1 VTFERSG
8 GTQSDPA
15 ARARTGAA
23 AATTSSTQALWAE
36 AHAPTS
42 IESVCV
48 APKKAKEILQW
59 LEEGGD
65 SSGLLVLGGSPGIGK
80 STAVRVL
87 ARTHGF
93 ALHEWSESVSSSSSA
108 FYNPEILA
116 QPTPLDSFE
125 AFLQQS
131 RVGYSSIVS
140 SCGGRTS
147 GDPINGTRSRAVS
160 SSKTASNT
168 AKKDQRSLILLEEI
182 PNLHGA
188 EMEDRFR
195 RMFTTHVVESAGR
208 ATRTILVW
216 SDVTEGRHHRDDLE
230 RLVQPHVLYDARYV
244 HILQVHPPTRARFG
258 KVVDSIAKLHK
269 MRNVDVQALYD
280 ASGGDVRFAI
290 TSLQFDGGS
299 TTSRATSAASSGQDG
314 RKRDERLNPMH
325 ALGKLLYAKR
335 KESGGAAPS
344 PNLASPSEAATI
356 ASRWHDLRGPLTFDP
371 DDVLDRCEMELP
383 GALQF
388 LAYHA
393 PDFMTDVEELGDALA
408 SYSDAAWLMDA
419 KGSRTHHASA
429 PAAQRLVTN
438 LAGAVAGRAV
448 STFNVH
454 PAPFKFRQLSKPRS
468 FDALRRRSENQAMLR
483 HALSKKTA
491 ASLEGV
497 DQYATDS
504 LAFVRR
510 IRPEAAP
517 QLESFVASS
526 TSREWRPADRL
537 RESDES
543 SVAAF
548 STLEGDDIAEYSDGE
563 DLPERNHVEMPRLSF
578 QLTNPVKCDATPT
591 TVATSPA
598 SSASTP

>member
-1 VTFERSG
+1 MTFERSVG
-8 GTQSDPA
+8 AQKSDPA
-15 ARARTGAA
+15 ARVRTGATA
-23 AATTSSTQALWAE
+23 APTNNTQALWVE
-36 AHAPTS
+36 AHAPTF

-59 LEEGGD
+59 LEEGD
-65 SSGLLVLGGSPGIGK
+65 SGLLVLVGSPGIGK
-80 STAVRVL
+80 STVVRIL
-87 ARTHGF
+87 AQIHGF
-93 ALHEWSESVSSSSSA
+93 ELHEWSESVSSASM
-108 FYNPEILA
+108 FYNPEVLA

-140 SCGGRTS
+140 S
-147 GDPINGTRSRAVS
+147 RAMHI
-160 SSKTASNT
+160 SKPASNA

-195 RMFTTHVVESAGR
+195 TLFTTHVIESTRR
-208 ATRTILVW
+208 ATRTVLVW
-216 SDVTEGRHHRDDLE
+216 SDVTEGKHHRDDLE

-244 HILQVHPPTRARFG
+244 QILQVHPPTRARFG
-258 KVVDSIAKLHK
+258 KVVEAIARLHK
-269 MRNVDVQALYD
+269 IRNVDAQALYD
-280 ASGGDVRFAI
+280 ASGGDLRFAI
-290 TSLQFDGGS
+290 TALQFDGG
-299 TTSRATSAASSGQDG
+299 TTTGAASAVSSDRDMQ
-314 RKRDERLNPMH
+314 KRDERLNPMH

-335 KESGGAAPS
+335 KEPGAAAAT
-344 PNLASPSEAATI
+344 ASPSNL
-356 ASRWHDLRGPLTFDP
+356 ASRWHDPRGPLAFDP

-419 KGSRTHHASA
+419 GGSSSGRASA
-429 PAAQRLVTN
+429 PAAQRLVTS
-438 LAGAVAGRAV
+438 LASSVAGRAAA
-448 STFNVH
+448 TFNVH

-468 FDALRRRSENQAMLR
+468 FDALRKRSENQAMLK
-483 HALSKKTA
+483 HALSKTA

-537 RESDES
+537 LENDDLS
-543 SVAAF
+543 AIAF
-548 STLEGDDIAEYSDGE
+548 STLEGDDIAEYSDGD
-563 DLPERNHVEMPRLSF
+563 DLPERKPHVEMPRLSF
-578 QLTNPVKCDATPT
+578 QLTKPTGCDATQT
-591 TVATSPA
+591 TVATSPS